1 MSHYHDPGAATQNQ
15 GNVLG
20 TRACVKQSWRA
31 KQQESGNAVKGILG
45 YGNIQ
50 WSATKR
56 STTVSQGQRQPRGGP
71 HPLRKQGKGKQPA
84 TAVTTATVTKQPA
97 AAAAAAAAAK
107 QQPAKQQPKPK
118 PKPKAANTSKPK
130 AAAKG
135 AKASSSAGCWT
146 TSSSSYGAGL

>member
-84 TAVTTATVTKQPA
+84 TAVTTATITKQP
-97 AAAAAAAAAK
+97 AAAAAAAAK